1 MLADLAKPAP
11 SGSARFRA
19 VIADAARRC
28 VPSLPLLVGL
38 VALLRSLVDRRAL
51 LNDPDTYL
59 HIAAG
64 RWMLAHGALPAADP
78 FSHTMAGA
86 HWAAPEWLAEI
97 VLAAFYNTGGWSAI
111 VVLAA
116 ASFAASLAILTRY
129 LLRHFDPLPCAVAA
143 IAAMALVLPHLV
155 ARPHILALPPLVLWS
170 ASLFAARD
178 AGRAPPLWLL
188 AVMPLWAN
196 LHGSFL
202 FGLAL
207 AGFLAA
213 EAVLWP
219 ASGHSRA
226 AEARRW
232 GLFVIVAIAAAMV
245 TPSGVAGLVQPF
257 RLMAMPALYSSF
269 SEWLPPDLA
278 HTPEL
283 ELWLLGAL
291 ALGFLSGMRLPLSR
305 LVLLLA
311 LFHMALHAT
320 RHADLLGLVGP
331 LVVAGSLGP
340 ALAARLRPAASSALT
355 RGLARLAAPARAPAI
370 AIALGLA
377 LAIAWPTL
385 AGPLARGDDAV
396 TPASALAAA
405 QRLGLSGR
413 VFNAER
419 FGGYLVFA
427 GVPTFIDGR
436 IEMYGNDFLAREVA
450 AEYGD
455 VATLATLLDQY
466 RIDWTLL
473 PPQSGAAKALDHMPG
488 WRRLYADDYAVI
500 DGRVDSAPN

>member
-1 MLADLAKPAP
+1 MLADLANPAP
-11 SGSARFRA
+11 SGSARYRA
-19 VIADAARRC
+19 VIADVARRC

-38 VALLRSLVDRRAL
+38 VALLRSLVDRHAL

-64 RWMLAHGALPAADP
+64 RWTLVHGVLPAADP

-97 VLAAFYNTGGWSAI
+97 VLAVAYNAAGWSGI
-111 VVLAA
+111 VVLTA

-129 LLRHFDPLPCAVAA
+129 LLRHLDPLPCAVAA
-143 IAAMALVLPHLV
+143 MAAMALVLPHLV
-155 ARPHILALPPLVLWS
+155 ARPHILALPLLVLWS

-178 AGRAPPLWLL
+178 AGRAPPFWLL

-219 ASGHSRA
+219 AAGKSRGV
-226 AEARRW
+226 EGRRW
-232 GLFVIVAIAAAMV
+232 GLFVIAAIAAAML

-257 RLMAMPALYSSF
+257 RLMAMPALNGSF
-269 SEWLPPDLA
+269 SEWLPPDFGKA
-278 HTPEL
+278 PEL

-291 ALGFLSGMRLPLSR
+291 ALGFLGGIRLPFPR
-305 LVLLLA
+305 LALLLA
-311 LFHMALHAT
+311 LIHMALHAV

-331 LVVAGSLGP
+331 LVVAGSHGP
-340 ALAARLRPAASSALT
+340 ALAARLRPATSSALT
-355 RGLARLAAPARAPAI
+355 RGLTRLAAPARAPGI
-370 AIALGLA
+370 VVALGLA

-396 TPASALAAA
+396 TPSSALAAA

-455 VATLATLLDQY
+455 DAALMTLLDQY
-466 RIDWTLL
+466 RIGWTLF
-473 PPQSGAAKALDHMPG
+473 PPQSGAATTLDHSSG

-500 DGRVDSAPN
+500 HGRAGSGPN